1 MPTASEAVAGGDW
14 GAGDPSVELIPE
26 PVGQPEWHSLRLFG
40 AGRHPGAF
48 DAGVET
54 GHGF

>member
-1 MPTASEAVAGGDW
+1 MPTASEAVAGVEL
-14 GAGDPSVELIPE
+14 GASPPSVELVAECP
-26 PVGQPEWHSLRLFG
+26 GQPEWHSLRLFG
-40 AGRHPGAF
+40 SGRHPSGF